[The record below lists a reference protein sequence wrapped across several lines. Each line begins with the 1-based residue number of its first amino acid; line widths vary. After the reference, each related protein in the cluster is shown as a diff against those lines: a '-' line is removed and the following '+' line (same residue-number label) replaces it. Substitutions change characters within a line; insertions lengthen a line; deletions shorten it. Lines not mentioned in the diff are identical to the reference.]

1 MIELFNKFM
10 STIRL
15 AGSSKGGELSF
26 RDIRLVKGAEVFF
39 LLKLYSC
46 KNIVKILF

>member
-1 MIELFNKFM
+1 MTELFIKFM

-39 LLKLYSC
+39 FTE
-46 KNIVKILF
+46 IVQ